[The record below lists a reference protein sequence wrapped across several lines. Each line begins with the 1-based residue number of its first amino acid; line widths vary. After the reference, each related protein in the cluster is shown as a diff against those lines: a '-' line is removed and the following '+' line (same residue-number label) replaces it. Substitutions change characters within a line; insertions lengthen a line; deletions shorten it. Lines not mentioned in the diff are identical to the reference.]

1 VADHL
6 SDEEQIKVLKNWWK
20 ENGTSLLAII
30 VIAAGGYFGWQW
42 WNNYQRDYAEGAAAV
57 YEEML
62 NSVQVSPD
70 ESLSDEKR
78 STALF
83 LIAQLQNDYGKTQYA
98 VNASFYGAKLAVENN
113 ELDKAADNL
122 NWIIEQRDDESD
134 TLATLRLA
142 RVLFAQEK
150 YTDALALV
158 EYTGNDKFT
167 PLFADIKGDLLV
179 ATGDTASAISAY
191 QQAFE
196 SADEQANNFRRI
208 VEVKLID
215 LANLETK

>member
-1 VADHL
+1 MAEQL
-6 SDEEQIKVLKNWWK
+6 SDEEQLQVLKNWWK

-30 VIAAGGYFGWQW
+30 VIAAGSYFGWQW

-62 NSVQVSPD
+62 TTLQVTQD
-70 ESLSDEKR
+70 EPLSDEKR
-78 STALF
+78 STAEF
-83 LIAQLQNDYGKTQYA
+83 LISQLQNDYNKTQYA
-98 VNASFYGAKLAVENN
+98 VNASLYGAKLAVENN
-113 ELDKAADNL
+113 QLDKAAENL
-122 NWIIEQRDDESD
+122 NWIIDQRDDESD
-134 TLATLRLA
+134 TLARLRLA

-150 YTDALALV
+150 YTEALALV
-158 EYTGNDKFT
+158 DYAGNDQFT

-179 ATGDTASAISAY
+179 ATGDNAAAISAY

-196 SADEQANNFRRI
+196 SADEQSNNFRRI

-215 LANLETK
+215 LANLENE